1 MNFDL
6 VRKGVIRV
14 VYQDA
19 AEMLPDR
26 QHPLM
31 DAIERELARGP
42 VAVVFTVFSARSI
55 DKSVPAYWRGVTQR
69 LAPQLCAMAI
79 ASESLAVRTAA
90 RGFSVVNTL
99 SRNEVVVRAFE
110 TEAPA
115 VDWATDV
122 VARAAAHSDS

>member
-1 MNFDL
+1 VM
-6 VRKGVIRV
+6 RRGVIRV
-14 VYQDA
+14 VYEDA
-19 AEMLPDR
+19 PEMLPDR
-26 QHPLM
+26 QHALM
-31 DAIERELARGP
+31 EVIERELARGP
-42 VAVVFTVFSARSI
+42 VALVFTVFSARSV

-110 TEAPA
+110 SEAPA
-115 VDWATDV
+115 IDWAMDQ
-122 VARAAAHSDS
+122 VAKAAAPSDR